1 MGQVTPANGGTTIG
15 ASNTQSAAPVSSG
28 NSMQN
33 KKDYDFSYL
42 TQGMHV
48 LKALSSIGEIK

>member
-1 MGQVTPANGGTTIG
+1 MGQVAPANGGTTIG
-15 ASNTQSAAPVSSG
+15 ASKTQSAAPVSSG

-42 TQGMHV
+42 TQGMFSKH
-48 LKALSSIGEIK
+48 